1 MRLRVGTGEGS
12 VMPTGHEKD
21 LGLHLVT
28 VERPLFNCEQDSHA
42 KHKIN
47 NKRWKKDDR
56 NHKNTWS
63 YAQ

>member
-1 MRLRVGTGEGS
+1 M
-12 VMPTGHEKD
+12 MPTGHEKD
-21 LGLHLVT
+21 LGLYLVT
-28 VERPLFNCEQDSHA
+28 VERPLFNFEQDSHA